1 MLNIVKEVYE
11 AIFVIIFIFLIF
23 IIAGFIGGLILL
35 SILIVL
41 PICLVWIY
49 KQMELPPPMI
59 DDKEII
65 RELEK
70 YYNKGEK

>member
-1 MLNIVKEVYE
+1 MLNIIKEFYE

-41 PICLVWIY
+41 PICLVWLH

-59 DDKEII
+59 DNTEII

>member
-1 MLNIVKEVYE
+1 MLNIIKEIYK
-11 AIFVIIFIFLIF
+11 AIFVIMFIFLIF
-23 IIAGFIGGLILL
+23 IIAGFIGGLVLL
-35 SILIVL
+35 SVLVGLPFCLIWL
-41 PICLVWIY
+41 H
-49 KQMELPPPMI
+49 KQMELPPPML